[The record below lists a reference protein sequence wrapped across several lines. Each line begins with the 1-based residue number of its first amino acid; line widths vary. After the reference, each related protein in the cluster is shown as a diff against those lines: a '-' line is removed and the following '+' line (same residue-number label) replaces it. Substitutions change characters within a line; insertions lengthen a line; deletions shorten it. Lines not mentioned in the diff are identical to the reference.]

1 MLNAFLFAAFMS
13 PRAYMKLKEDNNVH
27 AELLPVTPVFMHP
40 KNTKNEP
47 GYYADLI
54 IHKDKT

>member
-1 MLNAFLFAAFMS
+1 
-13 PRAYMKLKEDNNVH
+13 MKLKEDNNVH